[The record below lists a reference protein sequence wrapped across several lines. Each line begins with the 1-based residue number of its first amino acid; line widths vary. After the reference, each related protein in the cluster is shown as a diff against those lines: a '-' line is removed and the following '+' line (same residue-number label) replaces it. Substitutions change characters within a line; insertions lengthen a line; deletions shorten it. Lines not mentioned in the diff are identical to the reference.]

1 MSPSAA
7 RFSRLIREPPVGMF
21 RDHIAGPAFRKPIH
35 SSRHVIAASASADSV
50 SDECQQAKR
59 AAAYTLMA
67 MAVRG
72 AGLSKAM
79 LSSTTPANRPPAAS
93 AASSML

>member
-1 MSPSAA
+1 MLETAKQIGA
-7 RFSRLIREPPVGMF
+7 Q
-21 RDHIAGPAFRKPIH
+21 HQN
-35 SSRHVIAASASADSV
+35 SAS
-50 SDECQQAKR
+50 
-59 AAAYTLMA
+59 T

-72 AGLSKAM
+72 AGFSKAM